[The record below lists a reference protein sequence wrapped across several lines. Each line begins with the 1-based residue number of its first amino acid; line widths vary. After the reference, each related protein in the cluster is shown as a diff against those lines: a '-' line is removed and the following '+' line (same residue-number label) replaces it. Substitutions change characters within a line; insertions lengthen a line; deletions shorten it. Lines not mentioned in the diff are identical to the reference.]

1 MAHQILRSTY
11 ERRDERGLFQEI
23 VNGPSFAAVS
33 RGRMKPGAVMGN
45 HFHKKTRVFF
55 FVVSGSA
62 AIRTVNVETKAT
74 DSFTL
79 SEGEGIYLEPGES
92 HAIRYETESEFVM
105 LKSLPYDPKDPDT
118 YPFSIPD

>member
-1 MAHQILRSTY
+1 VPHEILRHAF

-33 RGRMKPGAVMGN
+33 RGQMAAGAVMGN

-55 FVVSGSA
+55 FLVSGRA
-62 AIRTVNVETKAT
+62 AIKTVNVETGVT
-74 DSFTL
+74 DAFRL
-79 SEGEGIYLEPGES
+79 SAGEGVYLETGES

-105 LKSLPYDPKDPDT
+105 LKSLPYDPKEPDT
-118 YPFSIPD
+118 YSFPVPD